1 MFIKQI
7 HIQSQKGNND
17 ATPFIRVQ
25 NPKALQVL
33 SNSHVQDLAESPNNY
48 SSEIFHQKFF
58 SQMDSQQPM

>member
-17 ATPFIRVQ
+17 ATAYIRVQ

-33 SNSHVQDLAESPNNY
+33 QNSAVQNLAEVPNNY
-48 SSEIFHQKFF
+48 SSEIFQ
-58 SQMDSQQPM
+58 